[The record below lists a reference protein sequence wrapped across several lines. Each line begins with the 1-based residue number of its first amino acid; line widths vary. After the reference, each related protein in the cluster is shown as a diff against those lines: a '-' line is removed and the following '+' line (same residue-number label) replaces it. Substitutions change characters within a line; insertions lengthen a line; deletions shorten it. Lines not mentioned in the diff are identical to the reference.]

1 MLRDH
6 HRAALMFQTGDL
18 VVEPGDGVLVQI
30 GRGLVQHKNLRAHGI
45 DRAEGQQLLLPTGQG
60 EDAPPLQFLKV
71 QGLHRIRHP
80 PSDLLRRP
88 ALIFQTEGQFTVRVQ
103 IEELGFGVL
112 EYGADFPGQL
122 VHGCRSRVKS
132 VHIYPPF
139 QAAAGGKGRDQAV
152 DQLRHRGLTA
162 ARGPAQ
168 QDTLPGCDGC
178 ADLGERLLRLPI
190 AERNMVNRNH
200 VRSPLIVPHMRAPAR

>member
-1 MLRDH
+1 MLRNH

-132 VHIYPPF
+132 VHLHPPF
-139 QAAAGGKGRDQAV
+139 QAAAGVTAGIRPLSNFVTVVLPQPEAPHSRTHSPGAMAA
-152 DQLRHRGLTA
+152 LTWESVS
-162 ARGPAQ
+162 
-168 QDTLPGCDGC
+168 C
-178 ADLGERLLRLPI
+178 A
-190 AERNMVNRNH
+190 
-200 VRSPLIVPHMRAPAR
+200 SP